1 MALTV
6 RRSKGVIVEYNGE
19 GVAFDPSSKTS
30 DYPAFVTHA
39 HADHAAA
46 FRNPEIVKY
55 ATEPTYRLLKTLG
68 WRNLQN
74 WKPISVGDV
83 IKMGDLEVRV
93 HNAGHV
99 LGSVQFEVWTPEGTV
114 LYTGDFSLGNSY
126 TMESAPAVGC
136 DLLVIE
142 TTFGAPMFK
151 FPKRKDVAMDMVRW
165 AVMEAIPAGRVPTFR
180 TDSIGNAQEVIS
192 IFNSLT
198 NVPVVTSKSATKV
211 SDVYRAYG
219 YDLDYVDAASPEG
232 QELIEGGKCALIAPK
247 GAKLKYDNL
256 DIALVSGWAAIM
268 KRRSRAFPLSDHA
281 DFRELI
287 SFIRRCRPKRVLTF
301 HGGAMTK
308 GFPDYV
314 RKRLKIDA
322 RPLTSREETMMGTV
336 SHGAARMRACVE
348 QLTKAI
354 RIPGFEYTSPWLV
367 KEMARRGFTR
377 SETEAALK
385 HLIDRSVVEPTPTGV
400 SLA

>member
-6 RRSKGVIVEYNGE
+6 RRSKGVIVEYNGG
-19 GVAFDPSSKTS
+19 GVAFDPSSKTP

-46 FRNPEIVKY
+46 FKNPEIVKY
-55 ATEPTYRLLKTLG
+55 ATEPTYRLLETLG

-83 IKMGDLEVRV
+83 VKMGDLEVRV

-99 LGSVQFEVWTPEGTV
+99 LGSVLFEVWTPEGTV

-126 TMESAPAVGC
+126 TMESATAVGC
-136 DLLVIE
+136 DILVIE

-165 AVMEAIPAGRVPTFR
+165 AVMEAIPAGRVPTFK

-198 NVPVVTSKSATKV
+198 NVPVVTVKSATKV

-256 DIALVSGWAAIM
+256 DIALVSGWAVIM
-268 KRRSRAFPLSDHA
+268 KRRSLAFPLSDHA

-336 SHGAARMRACVE
+336 SHGAARMKACVE
-348 QLTKAI
+348 QLTRAI
-354 RIPGFEYTSPWLV
+354 RIPGFEYTPPWLV
-367 KEMARRGFTR
+367 KEMSRRGFTR

-400 SLA
+400 RLA

>member
-6 RRSKGVIVEYNGE
+6 RRSRGVIVEYNGG
-19 GVAFDPSSKTS
+19 GVAFDPSSKVS
-30 DYPAFVTHA
+30 GYPAFVTHA
-39 HADHAAA
+39 HADHAMA
-46 FRNPEIVKY
+46 FKNNEITKY
-55 ATEPTYRLLKTLG
+55 ATEPTFKLLETMRWAKP
-68 WRNLQN
+68 QN

-83 IKMGDLEVRV
+83 IKMGELEVRV

-99 LGSVQFEVWTPEGTV
+99 LGSVQFEVRTPEGTV

-126 TMESAPAVGC
+126 TMETAPAVSC

-165 AVMEAIPAGRVPTFR
+165 AVMESIPAGLIPTFKA
-180 TDSIGNAQEVIS
+180 DSIGNAQEIIS
-192 IFNSLT
+192 IFNSMT
-198 NVPVVTSKSATKV
+198 NLPVVTAKSATRV

-219 YDLDYVDAASPEG
+219 HDLDYVDAGSPEG
-232 QELIEGGKCALIAPK
+232 QELIQSGKCALIAPK
-247 GAKLKYDNL
+247 RAKLKYDNL
-256 DIALVSGWAAIM
+256 DIALASGWATIM

-287 SFIRRCRPKRVLTF
+287 SFIRRCRPKRVLTV

-308 GFPDYV
+308 GFPEYV
-314 RKRLKIDA
+314 RKRLNIDA
-322 RPLTSREETMMGTV
+322 RPLTSREETLMGTV
-336 SHGAARMRACVE
+336 SHGETRMRACVE
-348 QLTKAI
+348 QLIRAI

-377 SETEAALK
+377 SETEVALR
-385 HLIDRSVVEPTPTGV
+385 HLIERNVVEQSSTGV
-400 SLA
+400 KLS